1 MHGAIRRGPFAGR
14 DGLTYRSGPDRRAA
28 SHSESQIMNTPI
40 VLTVVSD
47 DHPGI
52 VETLSDLIARHGGN
66 WTESSMM
73 SLAGKFAGILLVT
86 VPAGQVEAFTAA
98 LDALGEEGMQIVAQP
113 SGESGASA
121 EATDATIELVGQDR
135 PGIVHEIT
143 EVLARHDVNV
153 QELETTVQSASMS
166 GESLFLAHAQVR
178 APKGVDM
185 ERLRTELEE
194 LANELMVDISLES
207 TP

>member
-1 MHGAIRRGPFAGR
+1 
-14 DGLTYRSGPDRRAA
+14 
-28 SHSESQIMNTPI
+28 MNTSI

-52 VETLSDLIARHGGN
+52 VETLSEVIADHGGN

-73 SLAGKFAGILLVT
+73 SLAGKFAGILLVQ
-86 VPAGQVEAFTAA
+86 VPEAAVDDFIAA
-98 LDALGEEGMQIVAQP
+98 LGVLDARGIEVVAQCAVE
-113 SGESGASA
+113 GGAAESAS
-121 EATDATIELVGQDR
+121 EATIELVGQDR

-143 EVLARHDVNV
+143 EVLARHAINV

-166 GESLFLAHAQVR
+166 GEHLFLAHALVR
-178 APKGVDM
+178 VPDSVDT
-185 ERLRTELEE
+185 ERLRAELEE

-207 TP
+207 GE